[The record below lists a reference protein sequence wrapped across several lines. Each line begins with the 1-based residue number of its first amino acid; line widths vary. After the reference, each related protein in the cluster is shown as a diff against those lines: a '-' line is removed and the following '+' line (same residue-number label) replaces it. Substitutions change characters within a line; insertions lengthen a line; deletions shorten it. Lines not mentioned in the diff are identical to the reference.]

1 MIGEMRFD
9 PRSSS
14 IFRVGSDDVG
24 GGVSAPKGLR
34 PQFLEA
40 LTFEKI

>member
-1 MIGEMRFD
+1 MIGDVRFD

-14 IFRVGSDDVG
+14 IFRVGSDDVR
-24 GGVSAPKGLR
+24 GGVSTPKGLR

-40 LTFEKI
+40 FKV